1 MTVFDAY
8 QASHASIFQEKPVW
22 LARIRDRAIAGVPL
36 LGLVT
41 VAVAALGL
49 RIWLY
54 LPH

>member
-1 MTVFDAY
+1 MTAFDAY
-8 QASHASIFQEKPVW
+8 RASHTPILRERSFW
-22 LARIRDRAIAGVPL
+22 LERIRDRAIAGVPL
-36 LGLVT
+36 LGLVI